1 MNGWVVGALAVVL
14 SLVWVTWQQE
24 RNAAAMENM
33 RQTIALLEAKLAA
46 HEVNRKYDEID
57 RELMDGGE
65 GGLSDYMRGAGER
78 LWGAP

>member
-1 MNGWVVGALAVVL
+1 MNGWIVGALSVVL
-14 SLVWVTWQQE
+14 SLMWVTWQQE

-46 HEVNRKYDEID
+46 AEVNRKYDDID

-65 GGLSDYMRGAGER
+65 DGLSDYMRGAGER
-78 LWGAP
+78 LWGTP

>member
-14 SLVWVTWQQE
+14 SFMWVTWQQE
-24 RNAAAMENM
+24 RNAAAMESM

-46 HEVNRKYDEID
+46 HEVNRKYDDID

-65 GGLSDYMRGAGER
+65 DDLSPYMRGAGER
-78 LWGAP
+78 LWGTP